1 MITVNI
7 INDYKNNLDY
17 NEDSIKSLFKNI
29 LIDYNHKSASISIIL
44 SNQKLLNELKQQYF
58 NVDQFTDV
66 IAFNLEDKNED
77 IDGEVYV
84 SIDDILKNSIE
95 YKTEFN
101 EEFSRILIH
110 GCLHLLGF
118 DDTTDVEKKEM
129 TKLENKYLSC
139 LNKNIITL

>member
-44 SNQKLLNELKQQYF
+44 SNQKLLNKLKQQYF
-58 NVDQFTDV
+58 NVDQYTDV
-66 IAFNLEDKNED
+66 IAFNLEDKNEN

-84 SIDDILKNSIE
+84 SIDDILENSIK
-95 YKTEFN
+95 YKTKFN
-101 EEFSRILIH
+101 DEFSRILIH
-110 GCLHLLGF
+110 GCLHLIGF
-118 DDTTDVEKKEM
+118 DDKSDIEKKEM
-129 TKLENKYLSC
+129 TELENKYLSC

>member
-29 LIDYNHKSASISIIL
+29 LIDYNHKSAIISIIL
-44 SNQKLLNELKQQYF
+44 SNQKLLNELKKQYF
-58 NVDQFTDV
+58 NVDQYTDV

-118 DDTTDVEKKEM
+118 DDTTDIEKKEM

-139 LNKNIITL
+139 LNKNIISL

>member
-1 MITVNI
+1 MITINI

-29 LIDYNHKSASISIIL
+29 LMDYNHKSANISIIL

-58 NVDQFTDV
+58 DVDQYTDV

-84 SIDDILKNSIE
+84 SIDDILENSIE

-118 DDTTDVEKKEM
+118 DDKSDIEKKEM
-129 TKLENKYLSC
+129 TELENKYLSC

>member
-1 MITVNI
+1 MITINI

-29 LIDYNHKSASISIIL
+29 LIDYNQKSASISIIL
-44 SNQKLLNELKQQYF
+44 SNQKLLNELKKQYF
-58 NVDQFTDV
+58 NADQYTDV
-66 IAFNLEDKNED
+66 IAFNLEDKNDD

-84 SIDDILKNSIE
+84 SIDDILENSIE

-118 DDTTDVEKKEM
+118 DDKSDIQKKVM
-129 TKLENKYLSC
+129 TELENKYLSC

>member
-58 NVDQFTDV
+58 NVDQYTDV

-118 DDTTDVEKKEM
+118 DDTTDIEKKEM

>member
-1 MITVNI
+1 MIIINI

-17 NEDSIKSLFKNI
+17 NEDSIKSLLKNI

-44 SNQKLLNELKQQYF
+44 SNQKLLNKLKQQYF
-58 NVDQFTDV
+58 NVDQYTDV

-84 SIDDILKNSIE
+84 SIDDILENSIK
-95 YKTEFN
+95 YKTKFN
-101 EEFSRILIH
+101 DEFSRILIH

-118 DDTTDVEKKEM
+118 DDTTDIEKKEM

>member
-1 MITVNI
+1 MITINI

-44 SNQKLLNELKQQYF
+44 SNQKLLNKLKQQYF
-58 NVDQFTDV
+58 NVDQYTDV

-84 SIDDILKNSIE
+84 SIDDILENSIK
-95 YKTEFN
+95 YKTKFN
-101 EEFSRILIH
+101 DEFSRILIH

-118 DDTTDVEKKEM
+118 DDTTELEKKEM
-129 TKLENKYLSC
+129 TELENKYLSC

>member
-1 MITVNI
+1 MIIINI

-44 SNQKLLNELKQQYF
+44 SNQKLLNKLKQQYF
-58 NVDQFTDV
+58 NVDQYTDV

-95 YKTEFN
+95 YKTKFN

-118 DDTTDVEKKEM
+118 DDTTDIEKKEM